1 MKLARIG
8 QPGHERPALLLPDGR
23 LVDASTFT
31 PEYDEAFFGDDAL
44 PALASWAA
52 QLPADCTQLGPGQRF
67 GPPVARPSKLI
78 CVGLNYADHASETG
92 APIPVEPILF
102 SKATSAITGPNDDL
116 IIPRGSHKT
125 DWEVELAV
133 VISRRASYVSEDQA
147 HRHIAG
153 YLLHNDYSEREWQF
167 ERGGQH
173 IKGKSCDTFATL
185 GPYLVTPDE
194 IPDPQDLRL
203 WLKVNGTTR
212 QDSSTA
218 QMIFPVKTLISY
230 ISQFMTLLPGDIIS
244 TGTPPGVGV
253 GHRPH
258 PVFLRPGDQVEFG
271 IDGLGTARQ
280 TAVAAP

>member
-23 LVDASTFT
+23 LVDASAFT

-44 PALASWAA
+44 SALASWAA
-52 QLPADCTQLGPGQRF
+52 QLPADCPQLGRGQRF
-67 GPPVARPSKLI
+67 GPPIARPSKLI
-78 CVGLNYADHASETG
+78 CVGLNYADHAAETG
-92 APIPVEPILF
+92 APIPLEPILF
-102 SKATSAITGPNDDL
+102 SKATSAITGPDDDL
-116 IIPRGSHKT
+116 IIPRGSQKT

-133 VISRRASYVSEDQA
+133 VISRRASYVPEDQA

-203 WLKVNGTTR
+203 WLKVNGITR

-230 ISQFMTLLPGDIIS
+230 ISQFMTLLPGDVIS
-244 TGTPPGVGV
+244 TGTPPGVGA

-258 PVFLRPGDQVEFG
+258 PIFLRPGDQVEFG

-280 TAVAAP
+280 LAVAAP